1 MHPAPPILVDSAGV
15 IAASTGRADGRG
27 GDLASPIATATATAT
42 AVWRVRQ
49 PSRPGR
55 RYRDV
60 TACPAAG
67 AYPIGSPVER
77 YTRIRTHI
85 HTCISNRTRIRARIR
100 IRNRTRIRARIR
112 TRSRRADARAAA
124 FGAGA
129 PA

>member
-15 IAASTGRADGRG
+15 TAASTGRADGRG
-27 GDLASPIATATATAT
+27 GDLAWPTPTST

-67 AYPIGSPVER
+67 AHPIGSPVER
-77 YTRIRTHI
+77 HTGTRTRI
-85 HTCISNRTRIRARIR
+85 HTRISICTRIRAC
-100 IRNRTRIRARIR
+100 TSIRACIR
-112 TRSRRADARAAA
+112 TRSRRADAGAAA

-129 PA
+129 LAWL